1 MIDYRVFL
9 TYELLVIVLPLL
21 IILLYYILFTVVVLV
36 RSSPPDKGQI
46 DLEVSFIVPTYNEES
61 YIRQKIDALREI
73 KPNDQIIVVDS
84 GSTDT
89 TPSILDEYAK
99 KGYIDFIKEDK
110 RKGKATALNK
120 AFSEANREIVII
132 TDADAFLPPNSVS
145 KLLESFAD
153 EQVGGVGG
161 ALIEVKNKD
170 LDTIDFTSMSFM
182 KARETF
188 RILEGNLDSVPFT
201 EGSLVAFRQELV
213 SPLPIDTISD
223 DMELVL
229 LVREKGYRVVFEPKA
244 LVLGIVP
251 TKYLTRLKRKIRH
264 QIGSIQAIFRHKE
277 MVFNAK
283 YGYFGTLIMPFHAF
297 RLLIQPYLVF
307 SSFILGIIFFPELIN
322 VLYSIPL
329 YFYGVLFVG
338 YILLESLTILL
349 KRYSLLLAVF
359 HLIILQGVTVI
370 AHILYHKKQKY
381 IAW

>member
-1 MIDYRVFL
+1 
-9 TYELLVIVLPLL
+9 VIVLPLL
-21 IILLYYILFTVVVLV
+21 IILLYYILFTIVVLV
-36 RSSPPDKGQI
+36 RSSPPIKRQN
-46 DLEVSFIVPTYNEES
+46 DLEVSFIVPSYNEES
-61 YIRQKIDALREI
+61 YIRQKIEALREL

-89 TPSILDEYAK
+89 TPSILHEYAR

-120 AFSEANREIVII
+120 AFPEAKGEIVII
-132 TDADAFLPPNSVS
+132 TDADAFLPPDSVS
-145 KLLESFAD
+145 KLLENFAD

-170 LDTIDFTSMSFM
+170 LDKIDATSMSFM

-201 EGSLVAFRQELV
+201 EGSLVAFRQELL
-213 SPLPIDTISD
+213 SPLPVDTISD

-229 LVREKGYRVVFEPKA
+229 QVREKGYRVVFEPKA
-244 LVLGIVP
+244 LVLGVVP

-264 QIGSIQAIFRHKE
+264 QIGSIQAIARHKK
-277 MVFNAK
+277 MMFNAK

-307 SSFILGIIFFPELIN
+307 SSLILGLIFFPELIN

-329 YFYGVLFVG
+329 YLYGVLFIG
-338 YILLESLTILL
+338 IILIEIVTILL
-349 KRYSLLLAVF
+349 KRYSILLAVF

-370 AHILYHKKQKY
+370 AHILYQKKQKY
-381 IAW
+381 IVW

>member
-1 MIDYRVFL
+1 MIDYHVFL

-21 IILLYYILFTVVVLV
+21 VILLYYILFTVVVLV
-36 RSSPPDKGQI
+36 RSSPPVKHHN
-46 DLEVSFIVPTYNEES
+46 DLEVSFIVPTYNEEN
-61 YIRQKIDALREI
+61 YIKNKIDALREI

-84 GSTDT
+84 GSTDS
-89 TPSILDEYAK
+89 TPTILNEYAQ
-99 KGYIDFIKEDK
+99 KGHIDFIKEDQ

-120 AFSEANREIVII
+120 AFSEANKEIVII

-145 KLLESFAD
+145 KLLENFAD
-153 EQVGGVGG
+153 DQVGGVGG

-170 LDTIDFTSMSFM
+170 LDTIDFTSTSFM

-201 EGSLVAFRQELV
+201 EGSLVAFRKELL

-229 LVREKGYRVVFEPKA
+229 LVREKGYRVVFEPEA
-244 LVLGIVP
+244 LVLGAVP

-264 QIGSIQAIFRHKE
+264 QIGSIQAIVRHKE

-338 YILLESLTILL
+338 YILMESLTILL

-359 HLIILQGVTVI
+359 YLIILQGVTVV